1 MLECNEIPYQNWC
14 WLIGNMFKAYSCKI
28 WGKRENLKVQ
38 MVFLSV
44 KWFATNHTLGSLS
57 CKESVFSGGNSSL
70 SGLQIYSS
78 NRLLKIF
85 FS

>member
-1 MLECNEIPYQNWC
+1 MRYHI
-14 WLIGNMFKAYSCKI
+14 KI
-28 WGKRENLKVQ
+28 DVNLLAICLKHTLAKYEEKENLKVQ

-44 KWFATNHTLGSLS
+44 KWFAINHALGSLS

>member
-1 MLECNEIPYQNWC
+1 
-14 WLIGNMFKAYSCKI
+14 MFQAYSCKI

-44 KWFATNHTLGSLS
+44 KWFATNHALGSLS